1 MSILTAQ
8 VIKLTDEEYKLIRDM
23 VYEYCGIYFQE
34 HKKYIIENRLSRRLK
49 QLNFTS
55 FKDYYYFLKY
65 DRKKDEELVEIM
77 NLLTINETYFFRE
90 LGQLKHMISV
100 AIPELVKSKS
110 DRVLRIWSAACSTGE
125 EPYSISILLK
135 DSGVLPA
142 GYRVEIYGTDL
153 SQDAV
158 AKAKAAKYRKISF
171 RSTEPQYMKYF
182 REQDAEFTV
191 NADVRLP
198 VKIDRGNLLLPADT
212 GRYRNMD
219 IVFCRNVLIYFD
231 KESKRKVIEN
241 LANALQPQG
250 YLYIGHS
257 ETLFGISDAFRM
269 NNFGEGIVYM
279 KK

>member
-191 NADVRLP
+191 NEDVRLP

-269 NNFGEGIVYM
+269 NNFGEGIVYT